1 MMEHMKAVAKGHAD
15 YINRVSVQILETGRY
30 GRIFTRAEG
39 RYLWDSHARKYLD
52 MVGAFGAATIG
63 HNHPSVVHALREYL
77 GAAQCHIC
85 HFGLIE
91 SPVQLAERLAEL
103 VPPPLKISLFSSSG
117 AEAVDAAMKLARAA
131 TGRKKFVYCDGGY
144 HGTNLGTLSVMGVDR
159 LRKPFEPLLPDC
171 TAIPYGDIGALEAAL
186 SGSDCAAFIVEPIQ
200 AEAGVVL
207 PPDGYLRE
215 ALQVCRRCGTLL
227 ILDEVQT
234 GLGRTGRMFGMQ
246 WDEVVPDILL
256 LAKGLSG
263 GIAPI
268 GVTLTSESL
277 FRAAYGNP
285 ETHDL
290 HGSTFGGNGFSAAA
304 ALASLAVIDA
314 ERLVENSDRVGN
326 YCLQGLRRRLSGHP
340 LVKDIRG
347 RGLLIGVELSD
358 GKRVPNRSPTSA
370 QRLSPAGIYCQWLCL
385 RMLEQGIVCQTASLH
400 WNILKLTPPLGV
412 QESEIDVFLSV
423 LEGVVREDDDMGKVC
438 RKFAKRMSASDMH
451 TW

>member
-1 MMEHMKAVAKGHAD
+1 MMEHVKAIAKGHAD
-15 YINRVSVQILETGRY
+15 YINPVFVQILETGRY
-30 GRIFTRAEG
+30 GRIFTGAEG
-39 RYLWDSHARKYLD
+39 RYLWDSHGRKYLD

-63 HNHPSVVHALREYL
+63 HNHPSVVGALREYL

-91 SPVQLAERLAEL
+91 SAVQLAKRLAEL
-103 VPPPLKISLFSSSG
+103 VPPPLKMSLFSSSG
-117 AEAVDAAMKLARAA
+117 AEAVDAALKLARAV

-144 HGTNLGTLSVMGVDR
+144 HGTNLGTLSVMGVER
-159 LRKPFEPLLPDC
+159 MRKPFEPLLTDC
-171 TAIPYGDIGALEAAL
+171 TAIPYGDIGALEAAV
-186 SGSDCAAFIVEPIQ
+186 SGSDCAAFIVEPVQ
-200 AEAGVVL
+200 AEAGVVV
-207 PPDGYLRE
+207 PPEGYLRE
-215 ALQVCRRCGTLL
+215 ALRLCRPRGTLL

-277 FRAAYGNP
+277 FRAAYGRP

-290 HGSTFGGNGFSAAA
+290 HGSTFGGNGFSAVA
-304 ALASLAVIDA
+304 ALASLAVIDT
-314 ERLVENSDRVGN
+314 ERLVENSERVGD
-326 YCLQGLRRRLSGHP
+326 YCLQGLRHRLSGHP

-347 RGLLIGVELSD
+347 RGLLIAIELSD
-358 GKRVPNRSPTSA
+358 GKSVPKRSPSAA
-370 QRLSPAGIYCQWLCL
+370 QRMSPAGIYCQWLCL
-385 RMLEQGIVCQTASLH
+385 RMLERGIVCQTASLH

-412 QESEIDVFLSV
+412 KEPEIDAFLNV
-423 LEGVVREDDDMGKVC
+423 LESVMGEDDDIGRVC
-438 RKFAKRMSASDMH
+438 RKFAKRLSASDMH